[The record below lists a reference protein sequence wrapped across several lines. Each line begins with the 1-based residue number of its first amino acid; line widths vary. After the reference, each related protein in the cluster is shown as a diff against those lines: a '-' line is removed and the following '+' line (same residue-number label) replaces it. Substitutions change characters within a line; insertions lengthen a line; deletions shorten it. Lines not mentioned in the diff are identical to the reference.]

1 MSLTDEDIRWIRA
14 ELKSYVSREEC
25 EAKND
30 EVQKTIASLD
40 KNMSVMVAKQE
51 VTNKLVLKLVWT
63 AVAALISAIASGVV
77 TFILNRIK

>member
-1 MSLTDEDIRWIRA
+1 MSLTDDDIRWIRA

-51 VTNKLVLKLVWT
+51 VTNKLVSKLVWT
-63 AVAALISAIASGVV
+63 AIGALISAVASGII
-77 TFILNRIK
+77 TLITK